1 MFSNCFTVENLTS
14 AISPNFE
21 NLLNLSEKP
30 LKIFIRVYHRTALIP
45 ATVRKLDQ
53 KILVIAEEPVQNL
66 WAGNPVAF
74 YSTVTGIENV
84 VIGSGTIESPGLS
97 IWEQT
102 WKILTPYRSE
112 KIFWNS
118 LLESEI
124 FYEITSVRSNFRLFL
139 ESKRREN
146 ILRLTKP
153 YFHSFFHFL
162 ESRKWN
168 MKNLRSKTP
177 KFYSKN

>member
-30 LKIFIRVYHRTALIP
+30 LKISIRVYHRTALIP

-53 KILVIAEEPVQNL
+53 KILVIAEEPVQNP

-74 YSTVTGIENV
+74 YSTVSGIENV

-118 LLESEI
+118 LLESDI
-124 FYEITSVRSNFRLFL
+124 FYEIISVRSNFRLFL
-139 ESKRREN
+139 ESKWREN
-146 ILRLTKP
+146 ISRLFRKP
-153 YFHSFFHFL
+153 YFHSCFIFQK
-162 ESRKWN
+162 EIK
-168 MKNLRSKTP
+168 M
-177 KFYSKN
+177 